1 MNENTKVKDFKV
13 IEHTADVG
21 LNVYGK
27 DKEELFINAARG
39 MFYLTIGS
47 VIAIAPNEY
56 KKYYNI
62 ESTGT
67 DVEDLLV
74 NWLEDLLFVHNT
86 EFIIFTDFLISAM
99 TEEMIKAKAGAI
111 KLKGSP
117 YQVTTEIKAVTYH
130 NLRVSQ
136 EQSGRWEGTVVFDI

>member
-1 MNENTKVKDFKV
+1 MNENAKVKDFKV

-27 DKEELFINAARG
+27 DKEELFVNAARG
-39 MFYLTIGS
+39 MFCLIVGS
-47 VIAIAPNEY
+47 AIEIVPNES

-62 ESTGT
+62 ESAGT

-74 NWLEDLLFVHNT
+74 NWLEDLLFIHNT

-99 TEEMIKAKAGAI
+99 TEEMIKAKVGAI
-111 KLKGSP
+111 KLKDSP

-130 NLRVSQ
+130 NLRVFPKQ
-136 EQSGRWEGTVVFDI
+136 CGRWEGTVVFDI